1 MAKQTTKKK
10 TDSKDDK
17 RRVVIRGARLSF
29 PHIYSP
35 QERENDDGTKR
46 ENYNCSLMIPKDM
59 DGIDKLLAQLKRAGQ
74 EAQKKAWGDDESNW
88 PKIPDHRQFLKD
100 GDNPDHSEREE
111 YEGHYFINASSPT
124 SRPPQVITNR
134 KDSEN
139 QWIEAREGQKNAPY
153 AGCYVNAVIEVWG
166 QKKDPKKNIPNRL
179 NATIEIV
186 QFLRDGE
193 PFAASRVDANDIL
206 SEDDVGEEGEIGD
219 YEDDEDE
226 DDDLV

>member
-1 MAKQTTKKK
+1 MATKTEKK
-10 TDSKDDK
+10 AADDK

-29 PHIYSP
+29 PHIYRP
-35 QERENDDGTKR
+35 QERDNDDGTTR

-59 DGIDKLLAQLKRAGQ
+59 DGLDKLLAQLKKAGR
-74 EAQKKAWGDDESNW
+74 EARIKAWGDDESKW
-88 PKIPDHRQFLKD
+88 PKIPSHRQFLKD

-111 YEGHYFINASSPT
+111 YEGHYFINASAPVA
-124 SRPPQVITNR
+124 RPPQVITNR
-134 KDSEN
+134 RDRDNK
-139 QWIEAREGQKNAPY
+139 WMEAEEGQKNAPY

-193 PFAASRVDANDIL
+193 PFAAQRVDANDIL
-206 SEDDVGEEGEIGD
+206 GDDDIGDEGEIGGYD
-219 YEDDEDE
+219 DDGDEEDDS
-226 DDDLV
+226 LV